1 MNIRRVDCDLA
12 LMLESLSEL
21 TAVGGWLGFIAVMVF
36 LAAVPSTSVA
46 LVLAHTTTDGLR
58 SGLRCAFGIAV
69 ADGLLVFVAMSSAAI
84 FVERAGSQALGLGLL
99 AVGIVIA
106 VAGIIAWLGRR
117 GTSETGQIKPNRHAS
132 FVSGFLLTFVDVKA
146 LGFYFLLVP
155 LLFSSH
161 DPSASDIALVV
172 LVTMVCV
179 GSVKAAFAL
188 GADKLLS
195 GRLAFAAPRMRA
207 AAPLLMAIIGVLA
220 AARGGMMVLGWLI

>member
-21 TAVGGWLGFIAVMVF
+21 TAIGGWLGFVAVMVF

-69 ADGLLVFVAMSSAAI
+69 ADGLLVFVAMSGAAI
-84 FVERAGSQALGLGLL
+84 FVERAGNQALGLGLL

-106 VAGIIAWLGRR
+106 VSGIVAWLGR
-117 GTSETGQIKPNRHAS
+117 GMSETGQIKPNRHTS
-132 FVSGFLLTFVDVKA
+132 FASGFLLTFVDVKA

-161 DPSASDIALVV
+161 DPTASHIAFVV

-207 AAPLLMAIIGVLA
+207 AAPLLMAIIGGFA
-220 AARGGMMVLGWLI
+220 AARGGMMVLGWQI